1 MDPESL
7 VEFRMQ
13 VPSHASSMSV
23 RRTVTSPA
31 PASGP
36 RETPFRSKLM
46 HAESALEE
54 AVLDASG
61 KSCGVVPADVG
72 LLAGGPEHDGV
83 AEFVDGVMRESCTS
97 GVQTISRTIS
107 LQSVAENSYI
117 NQLHLRAGACGHVSL
132 MQTSARACL
141 RVFGAR
147 RVAE

>member
-1 MDPESL
+1 
-7 VEFRMQ
+7 
-13 VPSHASSMSV
+13 MSV